1 MAEERTAAGVAAR
14 GAGPEAWRRNLYVVM
29 VAVFA
34 SFTGFTF
41 VMPFLPLYIREL
53 GVTDPGEAA
62 LWSGFLFGVSP
73 LLSGLLAPLWAI
85 LAERH
90 GRKAMMQRALGV
102 FVVVIVA
109 MAFVTSVYQLL
120 ALRVLLGVFG
130 GFGVMAVALAS
141 SLAPRERVGEAV
153 GLLQATQL
161 ASGIGAP
168 LLGGVVVDAV
178 GIHRS
183 FFAAAALCLAGL
195 LLIRYGFRE
204 ERTKPTG
211 GAPGPA
217 RATLRQYLH
226 LPVFVGLLVAIFT
239 IQFIDRS
246 FGPLL
251 PLYIAT
257 LDAPA
262 DRVGSITGAVMT
274 LGAIAGTV
282 AAGYG
287 GRLSARVA
295 PRPLLLWSL
304 AAGALCCLPIAFV
317 ERWWQL
323 LVLRTLLGALAGG
336 ALTLA
341 YAVGG
346 RALPDGARLG
356 AFGVLAGLGQIG
368 GAVSPMV
375 TGLLARWASL
385 GAIFVLDAALYALVL
400 AWSWRMLAPPSWPAA
415 ASPAAR
421 DQRGS

>member
-1 MAEERTAAGVAAR
+1 MAAR
-14 GAGPEAWRRNLYVVM
+14 RPFWRLDPDQEWRRNLYIVM

-41 VMPFLPLYIREL
+41 VMPFLPLYIQEL
-53 GVTDPGEAA
+53 GVTDPGDAA

-102 FVVVIVA
+102 FIFVIAA
-109 MAFVTSVYQLL
+109 MAFATNVYQLL

-141 SLAPRERVGEAV
+141 TLAPREQVGEAV

-178 GIHRS
+178 GLERS
-183 FFAAAALCLAGL
+183 FFVASALCLAGF
-195 LLIRYGFRE
+195 LLITFAYREDRE
-204 ERTKPTG
+204 ERG
-211 GAPGPA
+211 GAKAGPA
-217 RATLRQYLH
+217 RGALRQYLR
-226 LPVFVGLLVAIFT
+226 LPIFVGLLVAIFT

-262 DRVGSITGAVMT
+262 GRIGSITGAVMT
-274 LGAIAGTV
+274 LGAVAGTF
-282 AAGYG
+282 AAAYV
-287 GRLSARVA
+287 GRLSSRLA

-304 AAGALCCLPIAFV
+304 GAGALCCLPIAFV
-317 ERWWQL
+317 GHWWEL
-323 LVLRTLLGALAGG
+323 LALRVLLGLLAGG

-346 RALPDGARLG
+346 RALPEGARMG

-368 GAVSPMV
+368 GAVSPMI

-385 GAIFVLDAALYALVL
+385 GAIFVVDAALYLLIL
-400 AWSWRMLAPPSWPAA
+400 AWSWRTLAPGPRER
-415 ASPAAR
+415 AAR
-421 DQRGS
+421 APDGALPAEHD